1 LTNSDELS
9 AASFFFVL
17 LIVLFFVTGC
27 LHPQEIMNLVYG
39 VLYLVTL
46 PGGYVLLVIYSI
58 CNLHIV
64 TWGTRED
71 AGKKKRIMARIKWT
85 KIIFKQNGVK

>member
-64 TWGTRED
+64 TKMQ
-71 AGKKKRIMARIKWT
+71 AKKKRIMARIKWT
-85 KIIFKQNGVK
+85 KIILKQNGVK